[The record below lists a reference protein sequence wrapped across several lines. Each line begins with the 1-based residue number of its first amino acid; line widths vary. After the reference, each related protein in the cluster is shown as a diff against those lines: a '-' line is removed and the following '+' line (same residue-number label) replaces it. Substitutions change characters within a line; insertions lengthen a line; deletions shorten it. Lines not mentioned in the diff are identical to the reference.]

1 MLTGRRRRQA
11 GPRLPCERS
20 PPRGGAWFSLH
31 LSNTRFKK
39 DGGLVATLL
48 VVDDEPS
55 VLHLFSRVFQSA
67 DLAILRASSGDE
79 ALRVLSRCS
88 ADAVVL
94 DIVLP
99 DRSGL
104 EVFKDI
110 RAIDSRLPVIFMTA
124 GGTSETAIEAMKLGA
139 FEYLLKPLDFAK
151 VRGVVDRA
159 LATRRLMCEPVTLNS
174 GVPEP
179 VASGDVLIGRA
190 PAMQEVYKAIGRVA
204 SQMVTVLVRG
214 ESGTGKELVARAVY
228 QHSLRSNGPFLVV
241 NCAAIPETLL
251 ESELFGHE
259 RGSFTGA
266 DRRRIG
272 KFEQCSGG
280 TLFLD
285 EIGDMPMTLQSKIL
299 RVLQDQRFERV
310 GGNETVRTDVRIIAA
325 TNRNLE
331 AMVAQGTFRSD
342 LYYRLNV
349 YTITLPPL
357 ADRLDDLDALVAHF
371 VVRAN
376 EELGKQVRTVAPDCM
391 ELLRMYAWPGNVR
404 ELQSAIRRAVLG
416 TTGPVLI
423 AEYLPRL
430 VQTGAVFHLPLT
442 SVPGTSTTDWERF
455 VEERLQN
462 GTQQLYDEAL
472 GLMEQ
477 QVITRALRH
486 VGGNQVQASK
496 ILGITRTT
504 LRAKMRQI
512 GLTLEKTVHEN
523 APDRAYPGKNGL

>member
-1 MLTGRRRRQA
+1 MVRRWWPGDSHMVRR
-11 GPRLPCERS
+11 GS
-20 PPRGGAWFSLH
+20 PAVFRPKESGVSV
-31 LSNTRFKK
+31 
-39 DGGLVATLL
+39 VATLL

-55 VLHLFSRVFQSA
+55 VLQVFARVFRSD
-67 DLAILRASSGDE
+67 DLVLRTASSAAE
-79 ALRVLSRCS
+79 ALRLLSEYR
-88 ADAVVL
+88 ADVVL
-94 DIVLP
+94 LDVVLP

-110 RAIDSRLPVIFMTA
+110 RGIDPRLPVIFMTA
-124 GGTSETAIEAMKLGA
+124 GGASETAIEAMKLGA

-159 LATRRLMCEPVTLNS
+159 LATRRLMCEPVTLDSNAL
-174 GVPEP
+174 EP
-179 VASGDVLIGRA
+179 TAPGDVLIGRA
-190 PAMQEVYKAIGRVA
+190 PAMQEVYKGIGRVA
-204 SQMVTVLVRG
+204 PQMVTVLVRG
-214 ESGTGKELVARAVY
+214 ESGTGKELVARAIY
-228 QHSLRSNGPFLVV
+228 QHSHRSASPFLVV

-259 RGSFTGA
+259 KGSFTGA

-310 GGNETVRTDVRIIAA
+310 GGNETVRTDVRLIAA

-349 YTITLPPL
+349 YTIPLPPL
-357 ADRLDDLDALVAHF
+357 ADRLEDLESLVAHF
-371 VVRAN
+371 VAKAN
-376 EELGKQVRTVAPDCM
+376 EELGRQVRSVAPECM
-391 ELLRMYAWPGNVR
+391 ELLRGYAWPGNVR
-404 ELQSAIRRAVLG
+404 ELQSVIRRAVLG
-416 TTGPVLI
+416 STGPVL
-423 AEYLPRL
+423 AADSLPEL
-430 VQTGAVFHLPLT
+430 VQTAAVSGLPFGT
-442 SVPGTSTTDWERF
+442 APGTSVTDWERF
-455 VEERLQN
+455 VEERLQH
-462 GTQQLYDEAL
+462 GTERLYDEAL
-472 GLMEQ
+472 ALMER

-486 VGGNQVQASK
+486 AGGNQVQASK

-512 GLTLEKTVHEN
+512 GLSLEKTVHEQP
-523 APDRAYPGKNGL
+523 AE